1 MSDLP
6 TTLSSCLKLR
16 DVYLSLNRFT
26 LLPPVIYDCVS
37 LENIFAN
44 DNQITT
50 IDVGGL
56 LNLKQLSCLDLSNN
70 DIGRVPPEL
79 GNMEWLRSV

>member
-1 MSDLP
+1 M
-6 TTLSSCLKLR
+6 TLSSCLKLR

-26 LLPPVIYDCVS
+26 LLPPVVYDCVS
-37 LENIFAN
+37 LVNIFAN

-79 GNMEWLRSV
+79 GNMEWLRLV